1 MFTRLGYFV
10 IVAIL
15 AIAGAAIAV
24 VAWSAI
30 SSGGDGPP
38 ASPTPTAIPAAT
50 APVGQLPSIP
60 FARVIDFT
68 RSGAVLTINAQGADI
83 TVTFREDFDV
93 SGFSTTSHVFKSS
106 LEAGQDVVQ
115 VLKTAG
121 IAVNGEDGVT
131 VTQR

>member
-15 AIAGAAIAV
+15 AIAGAAIAI
-24 VAWSAI
+24 VAWSAV
-30 SSGGDGPP
+30 SSGGDDP
-38 ASPTPTAIPAAT
+38 AADPTPTAVAAAT
-50 APVGQLPSIP
+50 APAAELPSLP
-60 FARVIDFT
+60 FARVIDIT
-68 RSGAVLTINAQGADI
+68 RSGAVLTIDAQGIDI

-93 SGFSTTSHVFKSS
+93 SGFNTTSHVFKSS
-106 LEAGQDVVQ
+106 LEPGQDVVQ
-115 VLKTAG
+115 VLETAG

>member
-30 SSGGDGPP
+30 SSGGDDTP
-38 ASPTPTAIPAAT
+38 ADPTPTAVAAAT
-50 APVGQLPSIP
+50 TPVGQLPSIP

-68 RSGAVLTINAQGADI
+68 RSGAVLTIDAQGIDI
-83 TVTFREDFDV
+83 TVTFREDFDM
-93 SGFSTTSHVFKSS
+93 SGFNTTSHVFKSS
-106 LEAGQDVVQ
+106 LEPGQDVVQ
-115 VLKTAG
+115 VLETAG

>member
-24 VAWSAI
+24 VAWSAV
-30 SSGGDGPP
+30 SSGGDDPP
-38 ASPTPTAIPAAT
+38 PNPTPTAIAAAT
-50 APVGQLPSIP
+50 APAGQLPAIP
-60 FARVIDFT
+60 FSRVIDFA
-68 RSGAVLTINAQGADI
+68 RLGAVLTIDARGADI

-93 SGFSTTSHVFKSS
+93 SGFNTTSHVFKSS
-106 LEAGQDVVQ
+106 LEPGQDVVQ
-115 VLKTAG
+115 VLETAG

>member
-30 SSGGDGPP
+30 SSGGDDP
-38 ASPTPTAIPAAT
+38 AVDPTPTAVAAAT
-50 APVGQLPSIP
+50 APASQLPSIP

-68 RSGAVLTINAQGADI
+68 RSGAVLTIDAQGIDI

-93 SGFSTTSHVFKSS
+93 SGFNTTSHVFKSS
-106 LEAGQDVVQ
+106 LEPGQDVVQ
-115 VLKTAG
+115 VLETAG
-121 IAVNGEDGVT
+121 IAVSEDGIT